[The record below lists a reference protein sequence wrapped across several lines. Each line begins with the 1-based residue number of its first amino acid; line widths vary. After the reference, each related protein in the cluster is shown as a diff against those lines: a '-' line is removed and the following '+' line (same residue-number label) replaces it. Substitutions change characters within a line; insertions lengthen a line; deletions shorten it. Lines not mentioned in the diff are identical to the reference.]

1 MLHNWYSS
9 ATPIPTIE
17 SRILRNEGL
26 ADLRAGDNLAKPRRK
41 WEKFSCSN
49 KNIKMG
55 IELNRRK
62 IGIGC
67 ELS

>member
-1 MLHNWYSS
+1 
-9 ATPIPTIE
+9 
-17 SRILRNEGL
+17 LRNEGL
-26 ADLRAGDNLAKPRRK
+26 ADLKGGDYLGEPRRK
-41 WEKFSCSN
+41 WEKLSWSN

>member
-1 MLHNWYSS
+1 LVLFSDCCFD
-9 ATPIPTIE
+9 IE

-26 ADLRAGDNLAKPRRK
+26 ADLKGGDYLGKPRRK
-41 WEKFSCSN
+41 WEKLSWS
-49 KNIKMG
+49 NIKIEMG